1 MTSGRGGERAIK
13 TAGSGPVDS
22 EPNPQRGE
30 FKKMVS
36 PSSRRRAV
44 KHIIGEGLGS
54 AAQAC
59 RAIGLA
65 RSSLYRASQ
74 ASEGEES
81 KPMKHGQ
88 EKSDLFII
96 ALKPTNKPGRLG
108 AELVEPRER
117 TEGNMGEQ
125 HTYRTLRRIKR
136 VPEARLCTRNC
147 SWDSSLTTRGGSPV
161 RESRPPGS
169 VRGASSNGC
178 PYRDGSEISSWMR
191 GRTLVSQAKSCAT
204 RQPVS
209 RCQSSH
215 KTSCDRI
222 LERFLMTNDPRERLS
237 VLYFPFRARTP
248 KALRGKASR
257 ASRHSG
263 AFGQ

>member
-1 MTSGRGGERAIK
+1 MGGPAWSKNLACRYALCTGTGRSPTWPVQK
-13 TAGSGPVDS
+13 SWSGPH
-22 EPNPQRGE
+22 R
-30 FKKMVS
+30 
-36 PSSRRRAV
+36 
-44 KHIIGEGLGS
+44 
-54 AAQAC
+54 
-59 RAIGLA
+59 
-65 RSSLYRASQ
+65 
-74 ASEGEES
+74 EGEES

-136 VPEARLCTRNC
+136 VPEARLGTRRC

-178 PYRDGSEISSWMR
+178 PYRDRSSL
-191 GRTLVSQAKSCAT
+191 LVDSWS
-204 RQPVS
+204 
-209 RCQSSH
+209 
-215 KTSCDRI
+215 
-222 LERFLMTNDPRERLS
+222 
-237 VLYFPFRARTP
+237 
-248 KALRGKASR
+248 KALRRNAR
-257 ASRHSG
+257 APSPSSWSSSTRF
-263 AFGQ
+263 AVKRAVIEFW